1 MTLERRLATLGV
13 PVFDSPEL
21 MYAHRGGAH
30 SPETDFGAHW
40 YFAGDG
46 SFGWP
51 KWRVS
56 HNDTGF
62 VYAVR
67 LTPQDA
73 FTLILVDHVDARQVE
88 SALFGWAEQPES
100 ESTIQSAFGRLRLL
114 RQQESVAP
122 RFETSVSPLATSN
135 DGRVRMR
142 HVSDESSS
150 RTKVISVD
158 GQDVWSTHSQDIV
171 DAFIAGWDAHSDT
184 DRQGR
189 EA

>member
-1 MTLERRLATLGV
+1 MTLRQRICTLGA
-13 PVFDSPEL
+13 PVFGSPEL
-21 MYAHRGGAH
+21 MYAERGGAH
-30 SPETDFGAHW
+30 SGETDFGAHW
-40 YFAGDG
+40 YFVGDG

-56 HNDTGF
+56 FNDTGF

-67 LTPQDA
+67 LAVREA
-73 FTLILVDHVDARQVE
+73 FAVVLADHVTIGQVE
-88 SALFGWAEQPES
+88 GALSGWAEQPET

-114 RQQESVAP
+114 RQQETVAP

-158 GQDVWSTHSQDIV
+158 GQDVWSTHSQVVV
-171 DAFIAGWDAHSDT
+171 DAFIAGWDARSDT